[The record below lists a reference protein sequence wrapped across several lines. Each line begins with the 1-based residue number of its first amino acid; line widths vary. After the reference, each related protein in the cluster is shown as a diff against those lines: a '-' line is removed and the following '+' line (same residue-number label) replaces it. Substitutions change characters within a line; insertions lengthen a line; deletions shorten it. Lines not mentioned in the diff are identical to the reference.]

1 MASRSVSQRIFLSV
15 SLLALVLISL
25 VPTPAKASAG
35 DAPTLPDLSSFITNI
50 SNSNAKELRGIYVM
64 GAMALPVVQ
73 QPGDNAGFVSTSD
86 ETVTQFGMVN
96 QFGNIG
102 LLAHNHLAGQNFF
115 SLVPGQL
122 IYLVYGNGEVSTFII
137 TQVLRYQAYE
147 PYNPYSYFRN
157 LDNGLEYSA
166 EDVFRKVYMGER
178 HVTLQTCIAE
188 NGEASWGRLFVI
200 AIPLTQYYASQ
211 NLTIVN

>member
-1 MASRSVSQRIFLSV
+1 MASRNISQRILLSV
-15 SLLALVLISL
+15 SLLALILISL
-25 VPTPAKASAG
+25 VPTPAKAAAG
-35 DAPTLPDLSSFITNI
+35 DTSALPDLSSFITNI
-50 SNSNAKELRGIYVM
+50 SNSNAGELRGIYVM

-73 QPGDNAGFVSTSD
+73 QPGDNAGFVSTS
-86 ETVTQFGMVN
+86 EQAVTQFGMVN

-122 IYLVYGNGEVSTFII
+122 IYLVYGNGEVSAFII

-157 LDNGLEYSA
+157 LDTGLEYSA
-166 EDVFRKVYMGER
+166 EDVFRQVYMGD
-178 HVTLQTCIAE
+178 HHLTLQTCIAE
-188 NGEASWGRLFVI
+188 NGESSWGRLFVI
-200 AIPLTQYYASQ
+200 AVPFTQYYAGQ
-211 NLTIVN
+211 NSTMTN

>member
-1 MASRSVSQRIFLSV
+1 MATRTVSQRILLSL
-15 SLLALVLISL
+15 SLFALIFISL
-25 VPTPAKASAG
+25 IPTPVKADTG
-35 DAPTLPDLSSFITNI
+35 NVTTLLDFSSFITNV
-50 SNSNAKELRGIYVM
+50 SNGNAGELRGIYVI
-64 GAMALPVVQ
+64 GAMGLPVVQ
-73 QPGDNAGFVSTSD
+73 QPGDKAGFVSSVD

-102 LLAHNHLAGQNFF
+102 LLAHNNLAGKNFF
-115 SLVPGQL
+115 PLTPGQL
-122 IYLVYGNGEVSTFII
+122 VLLVFGNGDVSTFII

-147 PYNPYSYFRN
+147 PYNPYSNFRN

-166 EDVFRKVYMGER
+166 EDVFRQAYMGER

-200 AIPLTQYYASQ
+200 AIPLTQYYSNQ
-211 NLTIVN
+211 NLAVTN